1 MALMVRGTC
10 LSGLEAVVIDRD
22 DGCFHGTV
30 VRLVDLAV
38 ELERVAGV
46 KREAW
51 AAIAIRDRWNE

>member
-30 VRLVDLAV
+30 ARLVDLAV
-38 ELERVAGV
+38 ERVAGV